1 MSEDNIEM
9 EENGEEDSSPVTEFE
24 WSDEKAEANLE
35 KHGVAFEEAEEA
47 FDDSFAYIFDDEEHW
62 EDETRELLIGYSKRN
77 RLLFISFV
85 QRAPNLI
92 RIISARLADRSER
105 KKYEQEKRF

>member
-1 MSEDNIEM
+1 MSDDDIEF
-9 EENGEEDSSPVTEFE
+9 EENGEDNDSPEIEFE
-24 WSDEKAEANLE
+24 WSDEKADANLK
-35 KHGVAFEEAEEA
+35 KHEVAFEEAETA
-47 FDDSFAYIFDDEEHW
+47 FDDSYAYIFDDEEHW
-62 EDETRELLIGYSKRN
+62 EDESRELLIGYSERN

-85 QRAPNLI
+85 QRTPNLI

>member
-1 MSEDNIEM
+1 MNDDDIELED
-9 EENGEEDSSPVTEFE
+9 NGEEEESREIEFE
-24 WSDEKAEANLE
+24 WSDDKAEANLQ
-35 KHGVAFEEAEEA
+35 KHDVTFEEAETA
-47 FDDSFAYIFDDEEHW
+47 FDDPHAYIFDDEEHW
-62 EDETRELLIGYSKRN
+62 EDEPRELLIGYSKRN